1 MLAAKYAS
9 CQIGICMTL
18 SPALLQFL
26 GSLAAI
32 LVLAAIA
39 WRLKLGP
46 EPRLDDETA
55 ARQAAD
61 EAVSGFEPVAIGLD
75 REGRGAL
82 LRDSGGRILLLRPH
96 GSHFAGRLLSDRAK
110 VRIEDGALFVD
121 TAESPYGFARLAL
134 ADASAWM
141 QAIEAIKKR

>member
-18 SPALLQFL
+18 PPALLQFL

-46 EPRLDDETA
+46 EPRLDGENA
-55 ARQAAD
+55 ARRAAD

-75 REGRGAL
+75 SEGRGAL
-82 LRDSGGRILLLRPH
+82 LRDSGGRVLLLRPH
-96 GSHFAGRLLSDRAK
+96 GSHFAGRLLSDQADA
-110 VRIEDGALFVD
+110 RIEDGVLVVD
-121 TAESPYGFARLAL
+121 TAEKLYGSARLAL

-141 QAIEAIKKR
+141 QAIEAIKSR

>member
-1 MLAAKYAS
+1 
-9 CQIGICMTL
+9 MTL
-18 SPALLQFL
+18 PPALLQFV

-46 EPRLDDETA
+46 EPRLDDENA
-55 ARQAAD
+55 ARRAAD

-75 REGRGAL
+75 SEGRGAL
-82 LRDSGGRILLLRPH
+82 LRDAGGRILLLRPH
-96 GSHFAGRLLSDRAK
+96 GSHFAGRLLSDRADA
-110 VRIEDGALFVD
+110 RIEDGVLFID
-121 TAESPYGFARLAL
+121 TAEKRYGSARLDL

-141 QAIEAIKKR
+141 KTIKAIKNR

>member
-18 SPALLQFL
+18 PPALLQFL

-32 LVLAAIA
+32 LVLAAVA

-46 EPRLDDETA
+46 EPRLEDEKA
-55 ARQAAD
+55 ACRAAD

-82 LRDSGGRILLLRPH
+82 LRDAGGRILLLRPH
-96 GSHFAGRLLSDRAK
+96 GSHFAGRLLSDRADA
-110 VRIEDGALFVD
+110 RIEDGVLFID
-121 TAESPYGFARLAL
+121 TAEKRYGSARLAL

-141 QAIEAIKKR
+141 QAIEAIKSH

>member
-18 SPALLQFL
+18 PPALLQFL

-46 EPRLDDETA
+46 EPRLDDEIA
-55 ARQAAD
+55 ARRAAD

-75 REGRGAL
+75 NEGRGAL
-82 LRDSGGRILLLRPH
+82 LRDIGGRILLLRPH
-96 GSHFAGRLLSDRAK
+96 GTHFAGRLLSDRADA
-110 VRIEDGALFVD
+110 RIEDGVLLVD
-121 TAESPYGFARLAL
+121 TVEKRYGSARLEL

-141 QAIEAIKKR
+141 QAIEAIKNR

>member
-1 MLAAKYAS
+1 
-9 CQIGICMTL
+9 MTL
-18 SPALLQFL
+18 PPALLQFL

-32 LVLAAIA
+32 LVLAAFA

-46 EPRLDDETA
+46 EPRLEDEKA
-55 ARQAAD
+55 ACRAAD

-75 REGRGAL
+75 SEGRGAL
-82 LRDSGGRILLLRPH
+82 LRDVGGRILLLRPH
-96 GSHFAGRLLSDRAK
+96 GSHFAGRLLTDRADAR
-110 VRIEDGALFVD
+110 VGDGVLFVD
-121 TAESPYGFARLAL
+121 TAEKRYGTARLAL